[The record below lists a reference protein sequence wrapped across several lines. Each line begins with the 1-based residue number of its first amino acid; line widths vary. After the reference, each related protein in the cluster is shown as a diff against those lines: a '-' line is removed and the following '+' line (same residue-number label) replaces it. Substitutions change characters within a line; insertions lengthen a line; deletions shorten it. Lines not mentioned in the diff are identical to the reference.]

1 LIVGEKLNYC
11 SIFDC
16 SKQKEFKERS
26 SGNAQNKYELKMKF
40 PEPPTILVQARCD
53 RKTNGIESKRN
64 SKVTGVGFTNNIIK
78 KV

>member
-11 SIFDC
+11 SMFDC

-40 PEPPTILVQARCD
+40 PRAADDTCTSSVRPQ
-53 RKTNGIESKRN
+53 NKRYR
-64 SKVTGVGFTNNIIK
+64 IK
-78 KV
+78 AQL